1 MRVDLFDFDL
11 PADRIADRP
20 FEPRDRARLLRVSD
34 AGLADVSVSNLPEL
48 LRHGDVMVFNNTRVI
63 PARLL
68 GYRGAVAV
76 EFLLHKR
83 LTPDTWEGFARP
95 AKRLKPGQHIEFSH
109 GLSADVLLREG
120 PLVTVRFSHAGPAL
134 MAALAAAGHIPL
146 PPYIRRA
153 DDARDRTDYQ
163 TVYAERDGAVAA
175 PTAGLHFTPGLLAAL
190 DEAGIQRFNVTLHV
204 GAGTFL
210 PVTADD
216 TADHK
221 MHAEWG
227 EVDDATATAI
237 NTARANGGRVV
248 AVGTTSLRLLESA
261 ADEIGIVHPFAGDTS
276 LFITPGYHFKAVDLL
291 MTNFHLPRSTLYM
304 LVCAFAGTTTMKSA
318 YEHAIS
324 NEYRFYSYGD
334 ACLLQRGSVI

>member
-1 MRVDLFDFDL
+1 MRVDLFDFEL

-20 FEPRDRARLLRVSD
+20 CSPRDGARLLHVTDVS
-34 AGLADVSVSNLPEL
+34 AADVLVSNLPKL
-48 LRHGDVMVFNNTRVI
+48 LRRGDVVVFNNTRVI

-68 GYRGAVAV
+68 GQRGAVAV

-95 AKRLKPGQHIEFSH
+95 AKRLNPGQRIEFSH
-109 GLSADVLLREG
+109 KLSAEVLLREG
-120 PLVTVRFSHAGPAL
+120 SLVTVQFDCSGSTLMMAL
-134 MAALAAAGHIPL
+134 EAAGHIPL

-153 DDARDRTDYQ
+153 DDLRDRADYQ

-175 PTAGLHFTPGLLAAL
+175 PTAGLHFTPSLLAAL
-190 DEAGIQRFNVTLHV
+190 DEAGVQRFNVTLHV

-216 TADHK
+216 TSDHK

-227 EVDDATATAI
+227 EVDEVTATAI
-237 NTARANGGRVV
+237 NATRARGGRVV
-248 AVGTTSLRLLESA
+248 AVGTTSLRLLETA
-261 ADEIGIVHPFAGDTS
+261 ADESGLVNPFAGETS
-276 LFITPGYHFKAVDLL
+276 IFITPGYQFKAVDLL

-304 LVCAFAGTTTMKSA
+304 LVCAFAGTNTMKRA

-324 NEYRFYSYGD
+324 TEYRFYSYGD
-334 ACLLQRGSVI
+334 ACLLQREPVI